1 MPKLLIFMPTLN
13 EVNSAANLIHDLHRQ
28 ISFADFLVIDD
39 GSTDGT
45 VEELSALKLK
55 KLKIIT
61 RGKRLG
67 IGSAHKT
74 AIQFAKQKNYS
85 FLITMDADGTHRTED
100 VLTLFENREIANVVI
115 GSRFMDGSSI
125 IDWSISRIF
134 LTRIAHL
141 VTKYGLK
148 LPFDSSSG
156 LRSYS
161 LNKISNKLIQEIS
174 NLDSNGYEFFFKSL
188 MLMNLR
194 KVLIADFPVKLEAR
208 KLGASKMDFIS
219 ASKSVYKLFQ
229 TVLYFRILKRF

>member
-1 MPKLLIFMPTLN
+1 MPTLN
-13 EVNSAANLIHDLHRQ
+13 EANSAANLIHDLYKQ
-28 ISFADFLVIDD
+28 VSFADFLVIDD

-45 VEELSALKLK
+45 LEELSALKLK
-55 KLKIIT
+55 KLEIIN

-85 FLITMDADGTHRTED
+85 FLISMDADGTHRIKD
-100 VLTLFENREIANVVI
+100 VISLFKNRDIANVVI

-156 LRSYS
+156 LRCYS

-188 MLMNLR
+188 MLMNIR

-208 KLGASKMDFIS
+208 KLGASKMDLIS
-219 ASKSVYKLFQ
+219 ATKSIYKLFK
-229 TVLYFRILKRF
+229 TVLYFRFFNRV